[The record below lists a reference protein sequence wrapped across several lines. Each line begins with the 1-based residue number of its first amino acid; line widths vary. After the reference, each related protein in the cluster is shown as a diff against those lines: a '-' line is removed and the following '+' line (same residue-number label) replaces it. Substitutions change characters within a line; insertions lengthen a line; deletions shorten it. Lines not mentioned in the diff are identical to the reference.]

1 MLILVFLAPFFIA
14 IAWLVYID
22 SNNSKE
28 VEQYLSLHEC
38 NERVYY
44 QSKYQSLCKNE
55 LIIIVNQFSIDL
67 SSNEIINYKNIKDL
81 SIEKKSI
88 IVSNNKKDL
97 FLVFEN
103 ENQTQEFA
111 AKLRKKID
119 E

>member
-22 SNNSKE
+22 SNNSNE
-28 VEQYLSLHEC
+28 IEQYLSAHEC
-38 NERVYY
+38 NDRVYY

-55 LIIIVNQFSIDL
+55 LIIVLNQFTIDL
-67 SSNEIINYKNIKDL
+67 SSNEIINYKNIKNL

-88 IVSNNKKDL
+88 IVNNNNKDL
-97 FLVFEN
+97 TLVFET
-103 ENQTQEFA
+103 EKQTQEFVT
-111 AKLRKKID
+111 KLRKKID